1 MFVKKDNLVIRS
13 ATIDDAQSLNNW
25 WNDGKVMAHA
35 GFPNGLG
42 QSLEETISQIKE
54 NDVKLSQR
62 CIIMIDNIRVGEMN
76 FRIKENYADIG
87 IKICD
92 ASFQNRGY
100 GSNLLR
106 MLIEYLFTDESI
118 NNEVKIEKI
127 ILDTDYENKRAQHVY
142 ENIGF
147 KKTRVIK
154 NAWRD
159 QLGEMRTS
167 VCYEISLED
176 YKNIYD

>member
-42 QSLEETISQIKE
+42 QSLEETIRQIKE

-62 CIIMIDNIRVGEMN
+62 CIIEVDNIRVGEMS

-100 GSNLLR
+100 GRNLLR
-106 MLIEYLFTDESI
+106 MLIKYLFTDDSI
-118 NNEVKIEKI
+118 NNEVKIDKI
-127 ILDTDYENKRAQHVY
+127 ILDTDFENKRAQHVY
-142 ENIGF
+142 ESIGF
-147 KKTRVIK
+147 RKVRVIK
-154 NAWRD
+154 NAWKD
-159 QLGEMRTS
+159 QLGEMRTC
-167 VCYEISLED
+167 VCYEMLFDD
-176 YKNIYD
+176 YIKY